1 MPTMR
6 TGWKLVVILLIAA
19 CLVASAPAAPKP
31 GGKKGAGKRPP
42 SLRALFAA
50 RTEAA
55 KATALIKL
63 RKSITPDLALAIVQ
77 NEPSPWIAG
86 MAVGMYLEAG
96 QVDPQAAAVIL
107 NTFAQRPGM
116 TGLAATFGATS
127 GQPGP
132 IAEELIRSNA
142 RGKSAHPKLLA
153 ATILAT
159 AAKAASE
166 GSPVKVRA
174 AGAGAPGKGK
184 GGDKAGGKGQP
195 GQGIAAAFEG
205 PITSLLAESDL
216 DVLEVTVLAAA
227 WLRLES
233 VQETILALDAY
244 RNSGLLGAKLLYMA
258 RLGLDVPEEEVRE
271 VFATVPKPLS
281 RYTGLS
287 PGLSGYEV
295 RTSGLCYGCEALG
308 VLGDEK
314 YLDLLH
320 TALGNRDLRVQ
331 IEAAKALEAIG
342 SPESLPALLEKVES
356 YRTVWPVLV
365 FVLRAV
371 GAIPSRD
378 SIPALI
384 DRLGRE
390 TGRFRLDATYAL
402 ASIAGDQY
410 AGTPQD
416 WRTWWD
422 ENRLTFEVDPQKTAA
437 FRREFNVQDMRV
449 ESLGSFYDLDIYS
462 DRVVFVLDTS
472 MSMRGERINSLKVN
486 LTQTLQTLKPVVA
499 FNVVDFGGLIT
510 LMKPGALI
518 TAREIPLVIGKVQGL
533 TLTLGTRSYDA
544 MELAMLLP
552 GVDTIIFLSD
562 GAPVAGKFDNWSRI
576 RTAIDVYNR
585 YRPIAIY
592 CLEFSAGRE
601 NLAAMEALSEQNYG
615 RTSSP
620 QP

>member
-1 MPTMR
+1 MALL
-6 TGWKLVVILLIAA
+6 LVSCVVP
-19 CLVASAPAAPKP
+19 CVAAAPNR
-31 GGKKGAGKRPP
+31 GGRKGAGKRPA
-42 SLRALFAA
+42 SLQALFAA

-77 NEPSPWIAG
+77 NEPSPWIAAMG
-86 MAVGMYLEAG
+86 VGMYLEGG

-107 NTFAQRPGM
+107 HTFAQRPGM
-116 TGLAATFGATS
+116 IGLAATFGATS
-127 GQPGP
+127 GSAGP
-132 IAEELIRSNA
+132 IAEELIRSDV
-142 RGKSAHPKLLA
+142 RGKSADPKLLA

-159 AAKAASE
+159 SAKMASE
-166 GSPVKVRA
+166 GAPVEGKA
-174 AGAGAPGKGK
+174 AGAGAPGKG
-184 GGDKAGGKGQP
+184 GDKAGAGGRP
-195 GQGIAAAFEG
+195 GQGIAAAFEE
-205 PITSLLAESDL
+205 PITSLLAERDL

-227 WLRLES
+227 WLQLES
-233 VQETILALDAY
+233 VKETILALDAY

-258 RLGLDVPEEEVRE
+258 RLGLDVPEEELRE
-271 VFATVPKPLS
+271 VFSTVPKPPG

-295 RTSGLCYGCEALG
+295 PTSGLCYGCEALG
-308 VLGDEK
+308 ALGEAK

-320 TALGNRDLRVQ
+320 TALANRDLRVQ
-331 IEAAKALEAIG
+331 IEAAKAIEAIG

-356 YRTVWPVLV
+356 YRTPWPVLV

-371 GAIPSRD
+371 GAIPARG

-390 TGRFRLDATYAL
+390 TGRFRLDVTYAL

-410 AGTPQD
+410 AGTPED

-422 ENRLTFEVDPQKTAA
+422 DNRLTFEVDPQKTAA
-437 FRREFNVQDMRV
+437 FRREFKVQDMRV

-462 DRVVFVLDTS
+462 DRVAFVLDTS

-486 LTQTLQTLKPVVA
+486 LSQTLQTLNPVVA

-518 TAREIPLVIGKVQGL
+518 TAREIPLVIGKVQGM

-562 GAPVAGKFDNWSRI
+562 GAPVAGKFDDWSRI

-601 NLAAMEALSEQNYG
+601 NLAAMEALSERNYG